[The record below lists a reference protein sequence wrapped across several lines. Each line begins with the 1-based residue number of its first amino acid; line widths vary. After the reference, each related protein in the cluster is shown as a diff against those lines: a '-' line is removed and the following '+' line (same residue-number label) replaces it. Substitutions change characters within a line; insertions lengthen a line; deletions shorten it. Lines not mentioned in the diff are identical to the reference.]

1 MQQASN
7 PLVALNS
14 NNQLEKN
21 VAAMKIATIVRVV
34 FVLFIYL
41 LPTIRISSIYLTW
54 EVIADLSNVIYYW

>member
-34 FVLFIYL
+34 FVLFIYI
-41 LPTIRISSIYLTW
+41 LPTIIISSIYLT
-54 EVIADLSNVIYYW
+54 